1 MLDELCGKGLLPIAE
16 VSRLELSL
24 QRPTYNRGLLLEYRY
39 PATNATLVENF
50 EVHLGRAGLGKVNDL
65 I

>member
-1 MLDELCGKGLLPIAE
+1 MLDELLRQRLVTHRG

-50 EVHLGRAGLGKVNDL
+50 EVQLGRAGLGKVNDL